1 MKRHYTL
8 AAAALAAIMPS
19 VCAHAEEAPAPE
31 PAGSQTEISQQAPAP
46 SADSNKKKFTFKPA
60 GRILADGALFFPD
73 GHDFADGVA
82 LPDIRI
88 GGKASYGD
96 WSAKADIGF
105 GYGKLSLK
113 DIYIQYDL
121 PASVSGFLRLGYF
134 VHQFGYQA
142 ATSSSM
148 KCSFE
153 APIAD
158 TFFAATGRNIGLM
171 YVYDKGPFFA
181 GVSAICGTQL
191 TKTANEQ
198 GKVSVGGVTRLVW
211 RPVQAD
217 GNLVQVGMSAWYQ
230 TAFHNQIKDEEGN
243 ATGTSAG
250 YFDWSANF
258 PTRVDKVSLLKADVS
273 DARGVVKLS
282 PELILSKD
290 RFALESQFYW
300 MDVNRKH
307 NLNAY
312 TAKGVYGLARILLF
326 GDRSYG
332 YSHADAGLATPGSK
346 TFEAVI
352 GYNYTDASCSK
363 AGIRGGVAND
373 YSVTLNY
380 YINKYMIARLRW
392 SYTQQRDCAF
402 APDRHVN
409 IIQARI
415 QFKF

>member
-1 MKRHYTL
+1 MKRLYTL
-8 AAAALAAIMPS
+8 TASTLLTLILSSGVQA
-19 VCAHAEEAPAPE
+19 VEAPD
-31 PAGSQTEISQQAPAP
+31 S
-46 SADSNKKKFTFKPA
+46 SAVHNKAKFSFKPT
-60 GRILADGALFFPD
+60 GRILADGAVFLPD

-88 GGKASYGD
+88 GGKASYGA
-96 WSAKADIGF
+96 WSAMADIGF
-105 GYGKLSLK
+105 GYGKLSLQ

-121 PASVSGFLRLGYF
+121 PTNVSGYLRLGYF
-134 VHQFGYQA
+134 VHHFGYQA

-153 APIAD
+153 AP
-158 TFFAATGRNIGLM
+158 TPESFFAKGRNFGLM
-171 YVYDKGPFFA
+171 YVYDKGAFFA
-181 GVSAICGTQL
+181 GVSALCGTQP
-191 TKTANEQ
+191 TQTANEQ
-198 GKVSVGGVTRLVW
+198 GKVSAGALTRLVW
-211 RPVQAD
+211 RPVCTD
-217 GNLVQVGMSAWYQ
+217 GNLVQAGMSAWYQ
-230 TAFHNQIKDEEGN
+230 TAFHNPIKDEGGN
-243 ATGTSAG
+243 TTGTSAG
-250 YFDWSANF
+250 YFNWSANF
-258 PTRVDKVSLLKADVS
+258 PTRVDKVSLLNADIT

-300 MDVNRKH
+300 MDVSRKH

-312 TAKGVYGLARILLF
+312 TAAGVYGLARILLF

-332 YSHADAGLATPGSK
+332 YSSVDACLATPNPK
-346 TFEAVI
+346 TLEAVV
-352 GYNYTDASCSK
+352 GYSYTDASCSK

-409 IIQARI
+409 ILQARI